1 MKGMVINLEND
12 KCWHCKKTIM
22 TMQGAVNTDV
32 EGEQVTLCGTCWNKH
47 IAKYMGTDFETIEL
61 KPITLIVCS
70 GKTHAFHFFTHLVP
84 PGLEID
90 AREIL
95 SSDQAGY
102 EFSVLGPHGCNQS
115 DLILDLYA
123 KIKRGLSKR
132 YLKKSR
138 SGIGIKDRRVV
149 GRIEWDDT
157 YQGEIPRLIIDG
169 LPITWNQFGKMLMS
183 FEGWNLKL
191 DILDRTEE

>member
-1 MKGMVINLEND
+1 MEND
-12 KCWHCKKTIM
+12 KCQHCNKTIM
-22 TMQGAVNTDV
+22 AMQGAVNTNI

-61 KPITLIVCS
+61 KPVTLKDCS
-70 GKTHAFHFFTHLVP
+70 GKKHEFHFFTHLVP
-84 PGLEID
+84 PGLEIE

-95 SSDQAGY
+95 SSEQAGY
-102 EFSVLGPHGCNQS
+102 EFAVLGPPGCNQV

-157 YQGEIPRLIIDG
+157 CEGRLPRLIIDG
-169 LPITWNQFGKMLMS
+169 LPITWNQFGEMLMT

-191 DILDRTEE
+191 DIFDRTEE